1 MELEMIAS
9 EIQTAIGIETK
20 QLFRIG
26 LLKPREAKK
35 WLVKHYYY
43 QWAKSGRT
51 YADIKYEL
59 SLRYN
64 ISVSSIEKIIYRDNK
79 I

>member
-1 MELEMIAS
+1 MELEMIAH
-9 EIQTAIGIETK
+9 ELHAAVGIEAEK
-20 QLFRIG
+20 LLEIG
-26 LLKPREAKK
+26 LVKPHEAKK

-59 SLRYN
+59 SLRYG
-64 ISVSSIEKIIYRDNK
+64 ISVSSIEKIIYRTRK
-79 I
+79 K